1 MISKPIPYGRQC
13 ITDGDI
19 QAVIE
24 TLKSDYLTQGPK
36 IKEFEAAF
44 AEYVGAKYAVAVNN
58 ATSGLHLSATA
69 LDVRPGDKVIVT
81 PMTFAASANC
91 IRYCGGEVV
100 FCDIDKD
107 TYLMDIH
114 KLESLLQL
122 SPKGTYKGIVPVDFA
137 GYPLQMEA
145 FRRLADEYGLW
156 IIEDACHAP
165 GGYFVDGNGQKQYCG
180 NGSFADVSVFSF
192 HPVKHIATGEGG
204 MVTTNNKELYDR
216 LCLYRTHGITK
227 NPDLLQEHHGGWY
240 YEMQEL
246 GYNYRL
252 TDFQAALGIS
262 QLKRADSGLARRQ
275 EIAQRYTEAF
285 SQLEG
290 ICTPRVDR
298 DIFHAYHLYIIQVAD
313 RLGLYNP

>member
-1 MISKPIPYGRQC
+1 
-13 ITDGDI
+13 
-19 QAVIE
+19 
-24 TLKSDYLTQGPK
+24 
-36 IKEFEAAF
+36 
-44 AEYVGAKYAVAVNN
+44 
-58 ATSGLHLSATA
+58 
-69 LDVRPGDKVIVT
+69 
-81 PMTFAASANC
+81 
-91 IRYCGGEVV
+91 
-100 FCDIDKD
+100 
-107 TYLMDIH
+107 
-114 KLESLLQL
+114 
-122 SPKGTYKGIVPVDFA
+122 
-137 GYPLQMEA
+137 
-145 FRRLADEYGLW
+145 
-156 IIEDACHAP
+156 
-165 GGYFVDGNGQKQYCG
+165 
-180 NGSFADVSVFSF
+180 
-192 HPVKHIATGEGG
+192 

-313 RLGLYNP
+313 RLGLYNYLHDNNIYAQVHYAPLHLMPYYQQFGNKKGSLPVVEEYYEHCLSLPMYPTLTDEEQEYVIHKVIEFVRK